1 MSLALPPVKPGI
13 SGAVM
18 DPQAMVCMSQ
28 LWHGL
33 PVRTEPR
40 ACQHTHCPVSTIAR
54 SSLDCCLLTVPCV
67 EQKGWSQIPVLST
80 GQNTCPRVSVQPRNM
95 AGPKSWAV
103 ETCCLAHPCWD
114 PLAVS
119 LDLWARLSFSS
130 EELCLTR
137 HTFFFLC
144 FSYLVYLCVY
154 LHECMCTCVYTPVCM
169 QACGSQG
176 TTCSLLPSRGLKG
189 LNSDCKAWQQV
200 PQPAEHLTDLLT
212 LFPFFSETG
221 SHYIVLLSHQ
231 GFAHA
236 MQCTPWPTSQ
246 PGSPFRRGP
255 LL

>member
-137 HTFFFLC
+137 HTFFFFFLC

-154 LHECMCTCVYTPVCM
+154 LHECMC
-169 QACGSQG
+169 ACRHVEV
-176 TTCSLLPSRGLKG
+176 RGQLV
-189 LNSDCKAWQQV
+189 LSFHHVDWRAWTQ
-200 PQPAEHLTDLLT
+200 
-212 LFPFFSETG
+212 
-221 SHYIVLLSHQ
+221 IVR
-231 GFAHA
+231 
-236 MQCTPWPTSQ
+236 
-246 PGSPFRRGP
+246 PGSRYLNLLNISLTCLLCSFSSRRQG
-255 LL
+255 LTI